1 MSLRQPWLPMP
12 GSSLKRESSAGRD
25 RAQLGCGRAGAAA
38 GGICRRP
45 PARRPLLCRCVYE
58 RRALRRAALPRGS
71 GSKSVTPTAPHT
83 PPERP
88 ELPRRWGV
96 CGIKASLDRSSR
108 GRSLARPR
116 RRRHLRGRSA
126 AGSGAERL
134 RGRTPREAAGRG
146 RPWHCP
152 ARLCAPRGAWSPVLV
167 PGSCRCCQQKPRSKW
182 MCGKLCPNL
191 PVFGL
196 FSAFLVGFLGSQR
209 LILVALFR

>member
-1 MSLRQPWLPMP
+1 MTGHSW
-12 GSSLKRESSAGRD
+12 
-25 RAQLGCGRAGAAA
+25 AA
-38 GGICRRP
+38 GGRALP
-45 PARRPLLCRCVYE
+45 PAGFAAGPRLAARFSAGACMNAERCGELRFRRG
-58 RRALRRAALPRGS
+58 AAS
-71 GSKSVTPTAPHT
+71 SKSVTPTAPHT

-134 RGRTPREAAGRG
+134 RDRTPREAAGRG